1 MKNATKK
8 LLKALYVLPLTT
20 LLFISF
26 AVAHSV
32 TEKDQSNMSHENM
45 QLGMAGSEGMKE
57 SMSSGMQEI
66 QNMQMTGDVDKDFAM
81 MMKIHHQQAVE
92 MAEMELA
99 NGKSSAMKA
108 MDKKIISAQKKE
120 IAQFDRWLFKQ
131 K

>member
-8 LLKALYVLPLTT
+8 LLKALYILPLTT
-20 LLFISF
+20 LLFVSF
-26 AVAHSV
+26 AVAHPV
-32 TEKDQSNMSHENM
+32 TEKDSSNMSHENM

-57 SMSSGMQEI
+57 SMSSGMLEM

-99 NGKSSAMKA
+99 NGKSSALKA
-108 MDKKIISAQKKE
+108 MAKKIISAQKKE
-120 IAQFDRWLFKQ
+120 IAQFDRWLAKQ

>member
-8 LLKALYVLPLTT
+8 LLKALYILPLTT

-26 AVAHSV
+26 AGAHSV

-45 QLGMAGSEGMKE
+45 QLGMAGSEGIEE
-57 SMSSGMQEI
+57 SMSSGMQEM

-81 MMKIHHQQAVE
+81 MMKIHHQQALE

-108 MDKKIISAQKKE
+108 MAKKIISVQKKE
-120 IAQFDRWLFKQ
+120 IAQFDRWLAKQ

>member
-1 MKNATKK
+1 
-8 LLKALYVLPLTT
+8 
-20 LLFISF
+20 
-26 AVAHSV
+26 
-32 TEKDQSNMSHENM
+32 MSHENM

-108 MDKKIISAQKKE
+108 MAKKIISAQKKE